1 MRPCSCLRSGCT
13 APTLSSTWWLRI
25 FWLLLLDSPRYLQ
38 PYHLPLLPDV
48 VSFRF
53 FTHATEYLVRIS
65 VVFQEIA
72 HDSPDILTW
81 GTTPDRGLI
90 QEVGQFIDQRIADR
104 LACKLVY
111 PTHDDGCFLL
121 NTGTLFLHF
130 FGMSGEEAT
139 SAQHRCTSGLLA
151 YLLPFRILFY
161 KITLQKRTDRAG
173 KGDDWYRVGVR
184 MLPACSK
191 ALLFPGRRVNRA
203 AGHRAGRSQA
213 TG

>member
-1 MRPCSCLRSGCT
+1 ML
-13 APTLSSTWWLRI
+13 WLRL

-53 FTHATEYLVRIS
+53 FTHTAEYLVRIS
-65 VVFQEIA
+65 IVFQEIA

-90 QEVGQFIDQRIADR
+90 QEVGEFIDQRIADR

-130 FGMSGEEAT
+130 FGTPDEEAS
-139 SAQHRCTSGLLA
+139 SAQHWCTTGFAISC
-151 YLLPFRILFY
+151 LLPFGILTF
-161 KITLQKRTDRAG
+161 KLTLQKRTDRAG
-173 KGDDWYRVGVR
+173 EGDAWCAVGVGR
-184 MLPACSK
+184 RPACP
-191 ALLFPGRRVNRA
+191 AGLLFPGRRVSRA
-203 AGHRAGRSQA
+203 DGHRAGRSQA